1 MGDPATTKTSQPGP
15 AARSHNNN
23 NNNQEEKK
31 QNGTQ
36 HQNAQT
42 AIVLGRYLVNI
53 IWTSTWTTY
62 HRAPRESCSL
72 VQSGLFYKLTQFVFY
87 NQGYWVD
94 WLLW

>member
-1 MGDPATTKTSQPGP
+1 MADSATSSSPGP
-15 AARSHNNN
+15 ARGQNNN
-23 NNNQEEKK
+23 NNPEKDK
-31 QNGTQ
+31 KVNGTQ

-62 HRAPRESCSL
+62 YLAPGESCSL
-72 VQSGLFYKLTQFVFY
+72 VQSGVFDELTQFVFF